1 MIEPE
6 EPLALR
12 LSSNLMMGIARVFSQ
27 QVRVAR
33 SPKEE
38 DAELMSTLPGPQ
50 YTIYASDVQQ
60 VHAALKKVVSD
71 AVASA

>member
-1 MIEPE
+1 
-6 EPLALR
+6 
-12 LSSNLMMGIARVFSQ
+12 MMGIARVFSQ

-33 SPKEE
+33 TPKEE
-38 DAELMSTLPGPQ
+38 DDKLTSSLPGLQ

>member
-1 MIEPE
+1 
-6 EPLALR
+6 
-12 LSSNLMMGIARVFSQ
+12 MMGIARVFSQ

-38 DAELMSTLPGPQ
+38 DGELTSRLPDSQ

>member
-1 MIEPE
+1 
-6 EPLALR
+6 
-12 LSSNLMMGIARVFSQ
+12 MMGIARVFSQ